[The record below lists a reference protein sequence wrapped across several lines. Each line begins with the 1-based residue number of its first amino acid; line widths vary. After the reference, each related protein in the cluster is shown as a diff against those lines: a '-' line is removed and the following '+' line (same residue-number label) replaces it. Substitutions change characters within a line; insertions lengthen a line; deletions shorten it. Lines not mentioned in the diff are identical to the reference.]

1 MAKNLFKIAKQKK
14 IKYFLI
20 SFVDLFGVLRSK
32 LVPVHAIKEMQTAGA
47 GFAGFAAWLDMSPA
61 DSLIQLP
68 WNKEVGWLA
77 SDLWMDGKPVEASPR
92 VMLKKQIK
100 KLKKQNLTMK
110 SGVECEYFLISPDGN
125 SIADPRDTQSKPCY
139 DQSALMRRY
148 DLIKEICDCM
158 IEMEWGPYQN
168 DHEDANGQFEM
179 NWDYDDCLKTA
190 DRHTFFKYMVKTIA
204 EKHGLR
210 ATFMPKPFENLTGNG
225 CHAHISVWD
234 GKKNKFLDK
243 SDKLGLSKMAYN
255 FLGGVI
261 KNASSLSAFFNPTIN
276 SYRRINAPPTKSG
289 ASWSPSSISYT
300 GNNRTHMIRIPDP
313 GRFELRLM
321 DGSANPYLLQ
331 ASVLAAGL
339 YGLKNKVDPGEPL
352 DCNMYEDHAKYP
364 DLPKLPD
371 ELTQSLNLLQNSKEM
386 NDAFGKETIN
396 SYIKLRKSEINEF
409 DNKENFDKSKPVT
422 QWERQNTL
430 DC

>member
-1 MAKNLFKIAKQKK
+1 
-14 IKYFLI
+14 
-20 SFVDLFGVLRSK
+20 
-32 LVPVHAIKEMQTAGA
+32 
-47 GFAGFAAWLDMSPA
+47 
-61 DSLIQLP
+61 
-68 WNKEVGWLA
+68 
-77 SDLWMDGKPVEASPR
+77 
-92 VMLKKQIK
+92 
-100 KLKKQNLTMK
+100 
-110 SGVECEYFLISPDGN
+110 
-125 SIADPRDTQSKPCY
+125 
-139 DQSALMRRY
+139 
-148 DLIKEICDCM
+148 
-158 IEMEWGPYQN
+158 
-168 DHEDANGQFEM
+168 
-179 NWDYDDCLKTA
+179 
-190 DRHTFFKYMVKTIA
+190 MVKTLS

-261 KNASSLSAFFNPTIN
+261 KNASSLSTFFNPTIN

-371 ELTQSLNLLQNSKEM
+371 ELTQSLNLLQKELDGGTITSLDEALPQADIVVWVASM
-386 NDAFGKETIN
+386 PKTIEIDTNNLKKPCLMIDGGYPKNLDEKFQGENIHVLKGGIVEFFNDIGWNMMELAEMQNPQREMFACFAEAMI
-396 SYIKLRKSEINEF
+396 LEF
-409 DNKENFDKSKPVT
+409 EKCHTNFSWGRNNISLEKMEFIGEASLKHGFSAIGLD
-422 QWERQNTL
+422 TL
-430 DC
+430 PKALTV